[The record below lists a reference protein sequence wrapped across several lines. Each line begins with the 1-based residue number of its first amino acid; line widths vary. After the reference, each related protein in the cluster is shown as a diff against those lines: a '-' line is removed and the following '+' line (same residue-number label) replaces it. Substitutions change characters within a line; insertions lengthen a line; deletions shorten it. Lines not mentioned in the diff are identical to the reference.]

1 MGEITNLTAIA
12 VTKFPWYILI
22 PYLFIPL
29 VPILFFTRRRHE
41 NEKDVIIEGR
51 GEIQPSAEDVKEDI
65 LASISEETGVI
76 VVDLDDEIR
85 QRAQELYEQ
94 RGGHDGNSYEDWY
107 KAYPEIRAKY
117 EAQGY
122 STQLDPETWR
132 WKAFKTFKK

>member
-1 MGEITNLTAIA
+1 MGEITNLTVAA
-12 VTKFPWYILI
+12 ASKFPWFILI

-29 VPILFFTRRRHE
+29 IPIFFFSKRRHE
-41 NEKDVIIEGR
+41 IEKDVIIE
-51 GEIQPSAEDVKEDI
+51 EETEPSAEDVKEEI

-76 VVDLDDEIR
+76 VIDLDDEIR
-85 QRAQELYEQ
+85 QRAQELFEA
-94 RGGHDGNSYEDWY
+94 RGGRDGNSYEDWY

-122 STQLDPETWR
+122 STQLDVETWR

>member
-1 MGEITNLTAIA
+1 MGEITNFTAAA
-12 VTKFPWYILI
+12 VTKFPWFILI

-29 VPILFFTRRRHE
+29 IPIFFFSKRRHE
-41 NEKDVIIEGR
+41 IEKDDIIESR
-51 GEIQPSAEDVKEDI
+51 EETKEDI

-94 RGGHDGNSYEDWY
+94 RGGRDGNSYEDWY

-122 STQLDPETWR
+122 STQLDVETWR
-132 WKAFKTFKK
+132 WKAFKTYKK